1 MCGKKNK
8 SFNRGMRMQKR
19 ERLVF
24 AASSSACAVQAAGGN
39 LATKKKK
46 IGINKSAALS
56 HEG

>member
-46 IGINKSAALS
+46 KLGLIKVRR
-56 HEG
+56 

>member
-1 MCGKKNK
+1 MRGKKNK
-8 SFNRGMRMQKR
+8 SFNRGLRMQKR

-39 LATKKKK
+39 FGNNKKK
-46 IGINKSAALS
+46 GINKSSALS